1 MCALNL
7 QTNIETD
14 LVSRSE
20 PGEPWIVAPHQS
32 IGEVL
37 RFMRGRSTGGVLVCQ
52 DMKLVGVFTERD
64 ALKIMAEGTDLSAPI
79 ESVMIHPAVTVL
91 ADDSV
96 SKAVVEMAR
105 GGYRRLPV
113 VDSNGCPLSVVRVSG
128 IMQYLVEHFP
138 QTIYNLPPQPKAAPQ
153 NREGA

>member
-1 MCALNL
+1 VNL

-14 LVSRSE
+14 LVARSE
-20 PGEPWIVAPHQS
+20 PGEPWIVAPQQS

-37 RFMRGRSTGGVLVCQ
+37 QFMRERSTGGILICQ
-52 DMKLVGVFTERD
+52 DDKLVGVFTERD
-64 ALKIMAEGTDLSAPI
+64 ALKIMAEGTDLSTPI
-79 ESVMIHPAVTVL
+79 ESVMVHPAVTVL

-113 VDSNGCPLSVVRVSG
+113 VDSEGRPLSVIRVSG

-138 QTIYNLPPQPKAAPQ
+138 QTIYNLPPQPEAAPQ
-153 NREGA
+153 DREGA

>member
-1 MCALNL
+1 
-7 QTNIETD
+7 
-14 LVSRSE
+14 
-20 PGEPWIVAPHQS
+20 
-32 IGEVL
+32 
-37 RFMRGRSTGGVLVCQ
+37 MRGRSTGGVLVCQ

-79 ESVMIHPAVTVL
+79 ESVMVHPAITVL